1 MKTEILF
8 SVRCTPTRTKK
19 LLEAIDGGGTAFITE
34 LIRNKK
40 GEQIVCTKGY
50 TRVKTFADLKA
61 GAAAG
66 KNVIYKTA
74 SLSGCSKFYV
84 QN

>member
-8 SVRCTPTRTKK
+8 SVRCTPTRTFK
-19 LLEAIDGGGTAFITE
+19 LLSTLDGTGTAFITE

-40 GEQIVCTKGY
+40 GEQIVSTKGY
-50 TRVKTFADLKA
+50 TRVKTFDELKA